1 MGMAYKTQESA
12 EALWVIRDKVQF
24 MGEVPE
30 MGLSVL
36 EVTVPPGSGTPP
48 HKHQSIEIFRV
59 VSGEIT
65 FTLFDAAPP
74 TQIVAHAGD
83 VLTLRS
89 YQPHNYVN
97 TGTLPAQMLSIVENS
112 MSRFFRDLG
121 HTEVPPAG
129 PPSNEEIEAVMAACQ
144 RHGIEILQ
152 I

>member
-65 FTLFDAAPP
+65 FTLFDAA
-74 TQIVAHAGD
+74 
-83 VLTLRS
+83 
-89 YQPHNYVN
+89 
-97 TGTLPAQMLSIVENS
+97 
-112 MSRFFRDLG
+112 
-121 HTEVPPAG
+121 
-129 PPSNEEIEAVMAACQ
+129 
-144 RHGIEILQ
+144 
-152 I
+152 

>member
-12 EALWVIRDKVQF
+12 EALWVVRDKVQF

-30 MGLSVL
+30 MGLSVV

-59 VSGEIT
+59 LSGEIT
-65 FTLFDAAPP
+65 FTLFDAALP

-97 TGTLPAQMLSIVENS
+97 TSNLPAQMLAIVENS

-121 HTEVPPAG
+121 HSELPPAG
-129 PPSNEEIEAVMAACQ
+129 LPSTEEIKAVMAACQ
-144 RHGIEILQ
+144 RHGIEILN